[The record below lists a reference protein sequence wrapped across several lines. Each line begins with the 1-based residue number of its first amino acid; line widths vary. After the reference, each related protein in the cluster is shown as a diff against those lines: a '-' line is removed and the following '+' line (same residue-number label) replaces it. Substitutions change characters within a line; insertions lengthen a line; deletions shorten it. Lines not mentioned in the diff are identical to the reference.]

1 MENKELNLLNPKKQ
15 KEERLKAYELA
26 YQIVV
31 DLSSKNVSYS
41 TAKLALL
48 TAIEEIGELKLIK
61 ID

>member
-1 MENKELNLLNPKKQ
+1 LENKELNLLNPKKQ